1 MQNTTERR
9 TVYGCI
15 TAQIVEI
22 WRSGSALAP
31 SRSVLD
37 LSGRSLLGYPAAL
50 RVRPPGGNEVE
61 ITGQQPLGF
70 HVGDRIVVGSIVTAV
85 ETWAG

>member
-9 TVYGCI
+9 TVYDCI

-22 WRSGSALAP
+22 WSGSALAP

-37 LSGRSLLGYPAAL
+37 LSGRSLLRLSRSLARASTRWKRSGDNRAEDA
-50 RVRPPGGNEVE
+50 
-61 ITGQQPLGF
+61 GF